1 MQVSTKH
8 FNAQSIERFSELN
21 AAIQDS
27 QAKIA
32 TGRKVLKA
40 SDDPIAAAAIS
51 AARDQK
57 SMITQFESN
66 VLQARM
72 RLTIAETALS
82 QLGTSVTRLFE
93 LSVQAQNDTLSPTDR
108 TAIAAEVEQVKS
120 FVLGLANTTD
130 NSGQAVFGG
139 FQTNTKPFQTQG
151 DGSIDYKGDRGRHM
165 LQVSESFSIKT
176 GIDGAEVFQRI
187 EGVSGPDDLFKII
200 GSLETGLKTN
210 TISMDTTE
218 RLKKAVDHISIQQAT
233 IGSAI
238 NQADQQSEVLDRR
251 KLAVS
256 EDLSQLQDADLQ
268 QLVLEMQSLLLSRDA
283 AQQAFAKIGQQSLFD
298 FIR

>member
-32 TGRKVLKA
+32 TGRKILKA

-51 AARDQK
+51 AVRDQK

-66 VLQARM
+66 IVQARM
-72 RLTIAETALS
+72 RLTVAEAALG
-82 QLGTSVTRLFE
+82 QLGNSVTRLFE
-93 LSVQAQNDTLSPTDR
+93 LSLQAQNDTLSPTDR
-108 TAIAAEVEQVKS
+108 QALAAEVDQVKTFILS
-120 FVLGLANTTD
+120 LANSTD
-130 NSGQAVFGG
+130 NNGQAVFAG
-139 FQTNTKPFQTQG
+139 FQTNTEPFQTQA
-151 DGSIDYKGDRGRHM
+151 DGSISYKGDRGRHT

-176 GIDGAEVFQRI
+176 GIDGAEIFQRI
-187 EGVSGPDDLFKII
+187 DGKSGPDDLFKII
-200 GSLETGLKTN
+200 GTLETGLKADM
-210 TISMDTTE
+210 IAMDTTE
-218 RLKKAVDHISIQQAT
+218 RLKKAVDHMSIQQAT
-233 IGSAI
+233 IGAAI
-238 NQADQQSEVLDRR
+238 NQADQQADVLDRR